1 MWQLSCHIFWCK
13 LTLNLLPN
21 HLENNIYSS
30 DRCYRCLKILP
41 IIAIAILRISTIEQN
56 IAIKAIES
64 LRQINGSSAST
75 KFGVKLH
82 HFYSVRPQL
91 KRYTNY
97 SIRNQYQIS
106 IVCLL
111 GTASLASYNLKL
123 INKRIES

>member
-1 MWQLSCHIFWCK
+1 MIDVIDVQK
-13 LTLNLLPN
+13 V
-21 HLENNIYSS
+21 
-30 DRCYRCLKILP
+30 LP

-97 SIRNQYQIS
+97 SIRYQYQID

-111 GTASLASYNLKL
+111 GTVLLASYNLKL